1 MERKPLSF
9 SIVITVTGAAL
20 GAGGSGSNT
29 TPSNSAIANAGGYL
43 RQVIVAAPENQATF
57 NFRIEN
63 ANSRVVYRRTEQV
76 GEIVEEVETPI
87 PAGIYTLFLTNCS
100 HNGSYQVE
108 IVFAEVY

>member
-43 RQVIVAAPENQATF
+43 RQVIVDAPEDTASF
-57 NFRIEN
+57 DFRIEN
-63 ANSRVVYRRTEQV
+63 ANSRVVYRRTGQI
-76 GEIVEEVETPI
+76 GEIVEEVQTPL
-87 PAGIYTLFLTNCS
+87 PAGTYTLFCSNCS
-100 HNGSYQVE
+100 HNGSYVCE
-108 IVFAEVY
+108 IIFAEVY